1 MSGGFCVSGPLETVK
16 NPEGATAPLT
26 FERNIRPLLKHHC
39 VHCHGKGE
47 KLKAGLDV
55 RLRRFLVT
63 PHGEGGDLAIVPGK
77 PEESEMLRLVSEGEM
92 PPKGKKLTLDEVQL
106 LERRIAQGA
115 PTASPEPDSV
125 PQSLHHRR
133 GPGVLGV

>member
-1 MSGGFCVSGPLETVK
+1 VSGGFCVSEPLESGKT
-16 NPEGATAPLT
+16 PEGATAPLT
-26 FERNIRPLLKHHC
+26 FERNIRPLLKYHC

-77 PEESEMLRLVSEGEM
+77 PEESEMLRLVSE
-92 PPKGKKLTLDEVQL
+92 L
-106 LERRIAQGA
+106 L
-115 PTASPEPDSV
+115 V
-125 PQSLHHRR
+125 
-133 GPGVLGV
+133 